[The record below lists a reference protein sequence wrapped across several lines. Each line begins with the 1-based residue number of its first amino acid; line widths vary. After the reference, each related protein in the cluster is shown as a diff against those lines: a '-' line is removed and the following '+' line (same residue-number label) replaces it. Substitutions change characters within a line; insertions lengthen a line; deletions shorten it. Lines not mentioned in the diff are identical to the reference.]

1 MIKNDKND
9 ISLLY
14 LNCNY
19 KFIYMK
25 ENKVE
30 NFNGNTAGGGSE
42 TNKTGLTF
50 EKYIDHVFSNQI
62 NESNNVSLN
71 GINIIKDGNV
81 YATRYPKHNLY
92 NNLCKGFGIRW
103 QDRLSK
109 KLLPDDAIF
118 VHETNTLYIVEKK
131 YQKSSGSNDEKL
143 QTPPYKIRQYNKLL
157 KGTDIK
163 VKYCY
168 VLSDWFK
175 VENHKEYRDVLEYL
189 EEIGVPY
196 FYNEL
201 PLHHI
206 GL

>member
-1 MIKNDKND
+1 MARKKSEIKT
-9 ISLLY
+9 
-14 LNCNY
+14 
-19 KFIYMK
+19 F
-25 ENKVE
+25 EA
-30 NFNGNTAGGGSE
+30 NTAGGGSA
-42 TNKTGLTF
+42 TNATGLTF
-50 EKYIDHVFSNQI
+50 EEYIDHVFSNQI
-62 NESNNVSLN
+62 NESDNVSLD
-71 GINIIKDGNV
+71 GSNIIKDGNV
-81 YATRYPKHNLY
+81 YATRYPKHDLY
-92 NNLCKGFGIRW
+92 NRLCKGFGIRW

-143 QTPPYKIRQYNKLL
+143 QTPPYKIRQYKKLL
-157 KGTDIK
+157 EGTDIT
-163 VKYCY
+163 VKFCY

-175 VENHKEYRDVLEYL
+175 VENNKEYRDVLEYL

-201 PLHHI
+201 PLYHI